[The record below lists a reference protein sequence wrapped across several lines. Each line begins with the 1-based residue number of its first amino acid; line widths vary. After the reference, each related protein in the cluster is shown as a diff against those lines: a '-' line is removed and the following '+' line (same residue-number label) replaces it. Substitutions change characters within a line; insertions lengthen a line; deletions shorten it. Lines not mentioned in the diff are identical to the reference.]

1 MTDCAKCK
9 NRASCF
15 NELSINDLSKVT
27 DNKVEINYKK
37 GETIIKQNSFASHIY
52 FVKSGLVKMYIEN
65 KNKNLTLEVAGSGSM
80 YGITSLNYNKNYNF
94 SLAALND
101 VHVCEINVEVINSII
116 KNNIGFSY
124 DVVNQLNTT
133 INKLISK
140 VNCLS
145 QKQASARVAEMLIE
159 LADNVYKKHSFV
171 MDLSRKDL
179 AEITNMATEN
189 VVRTLKDL
197 EQEKIIK
204 LVGKNISIIN
214 YEKLLGYSK

>member
-27 DNKVEINYKK
+27 NNKVEINYKK

-101 VHVCEINVEVINSII
+101 VHVCEINVEVINNII

-145 QKQASARVAEMLIE
+145 QKQTSARIADMLIE
-159 LADNVYKKHSFV
+159 LSDNVYKKQSFI

-189 VVRTLKDL
+189 VVRTLKDF

-204 LVGKNISIIN
+204 LVGKKISIID
-214 YEKLLGYSK
+214 YEKLRKYS

>member
-27 DNKVEINYKK
+27 NNKVEINYKK

-52 FVKSGLVKMYIEN
+52 FIKSGLVKMYIES

-80 YGITSLNYNKNYNF
+80 YGVTSINYNKNYNF
-94 SLAALND
+94 SLSALND
-101 VHVCEINVEVINSII
+101 VHVCEIDVEVINNIM

-124 DVVNQLNTT
+124 NVVNQLNAT
-133 INKLISK
+133 IDKLISK

-145 QKQASARVAEMLIE
+145 QKQASAKVAEMLID
-159 LADNVYKKHSFV
+159 LTDKVYKKHSFV

-189 VVRTLKDL
+189 VVRTLKDF

-204 LVGKNISIIN
+204 LVGKKISIIN
-214 YEKLLGYSK
+214 HDRLLELSK

>member
-27 DNKVEINYKK
+27 NNKVEINYKK

-52 FVKSGLVKMYIEN
+52 FIKSGLVKMYIEN
-65 KNKNLTLEVAGSGSM
+65 KNKNLTLEIAGTGSM

-101 VHVCEINVEVINSII
+101 VHVCEIDVEVINSII

-133 INKLISK
+133 IGKLISK

-145 QKQASARVAEMLIE
+145 QKQTSARIADMLIE
-159 LADNVYKKHSFV
+159 LADNVYKKQSFV

-189 VVRTLKDL
+189 VVRTLKDF
-197 EQEKIIK
+197 EQEEIIK
-204 LVGKNISIIN
+204 LVGKEITIID
-214 YEKLLGYSK
+214 YEKLRKYS